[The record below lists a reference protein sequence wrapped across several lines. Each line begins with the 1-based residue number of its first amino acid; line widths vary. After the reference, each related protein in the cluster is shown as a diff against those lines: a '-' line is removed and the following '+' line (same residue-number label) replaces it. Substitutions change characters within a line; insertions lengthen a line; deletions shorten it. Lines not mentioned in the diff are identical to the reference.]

1 MSEAPSGVAVV
12 DWEGQIEFCQIFTKI
27 DQSANFMT

>member
-12 DWEGQIEFCQIFTKI
+12 DWEGQVEVCPNFTKI
-27 DQSANFMT
+27 GQSANFTA